1 MIVLTYANDC
11 IIVGPSMIDISG
23 FVELIKNGC
32 EKFLLTDE
40 GDKDKFLGIK
50 ISQQYEMIS
59 KTSHTFLI
67 DRIIY
72 FLIINTN
79 NYGMH
84 SNAKSTL
91 VGKPL
96 IQKYLS
102 GKPSKEEWNY

>member
-1 MIVLTYANDC
+1 MIVLTYVDKC
-11 IIVGPSMIDISG
+11 IIVGPSMQKIYA
-23 FVELIKNGC
+23 FVKLMEVGPENFTLSN
-32 EKFLLTDE
+32 E
-40 GDKDKFLGIK
+40 GDIYKFLGIK

-59 KTSHTFLI
+59 KTSQTFLI